1 MKSKRNTK
9 VKKQSKLYEWQER
22 WKEGGHCDRCQELC
36 PKLTVDHIIPISLL
50 DMLDKTG
57 ELKYEWEEN
66 FQYMCKT
73 CNAFK
78 ANRLELTNPK
88 TKKLLTDLINLI

>member
-1 MKSKRNTK
+1 
-9 VKKQSKLYEWQER
+9 
-22 WKEGGHCDRCQELC
+22 
-36 PKLTVDHIIPISLL
+36 
-50 DMLDKTG
+50 MLDKTG